1 MISRGKNTYLKISSI
16 NSNLNQEETEKGRW
30 RIKWFQRKNLSLQK
44 SIKRYRIKVFKIQ
57 YHLETFLL
65 DVILEYHHDDGE
77 VGAEPRERLIITDG
91 RLQCLFHR
99 FLKDNRHIP
108 CNQSSVKFY
117 RYNVSSDSEHV
128 DKRQYHNVLSLSDT
142 IPFNMHQSS
151 SFDCGNVLFWL
162 PVNSFDKIPIKINLI
177 GLLYNFRKI
186 LWWIYDKIFH
196 HVLVSNIM
204 HSRITISKSIKMVC
218 SPLWNPL

>member
-1 MISRGKNTYLKISSI
+1 MKNKKI
-16 NSNLNQEETEKGRW
+16 LE
-30 RIKWFQRKNLSLQK
+30 KNLSLQK

-108 CNQSSVKFY
+108 YNQSPVKFY

-128 DKRQYHNVLSLSDT
+128 DKRQYHNVLFVFDT
-142 IPFNMHQSS
+142 IPFNMHQRSS
-151 SFDCGNVLFWL
+151 LDCG
-162 PVNSFDKIPIKINLI
+162 
-177 GLLYNFRKI
+177 KI
-186 LWWIYDKIFH
+186 LI
-196 HVLVSNIM
+196 
-204 HSRITISKSIKMVC
+204 
-218 SPLWNPL
+218 